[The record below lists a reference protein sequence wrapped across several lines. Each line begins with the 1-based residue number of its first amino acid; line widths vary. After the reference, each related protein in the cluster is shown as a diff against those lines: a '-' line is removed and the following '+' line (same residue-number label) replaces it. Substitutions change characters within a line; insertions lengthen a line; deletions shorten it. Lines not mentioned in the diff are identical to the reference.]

1 MVSEARAS
9 NNIGQLPDHSGG
21 GEVILSFT
29 SLALQKFNC
38 MLVPLWW
45 GGGHSPSLSN
55 SLANSYHL
63 PVSLTPSSSEHIN
76 GG

>member
-9 NNIGQLPDHSGG
+9 NNIGLLPDHSGG

-29 SLALQKFNC
+29 SIANIQLHPS
-38 MLVPLWW
+38 VV
-45 GGGHSPSLSN
+45 GRRSLSLSS
-55 SLANSYHL
+55 SLATSYHL
-63 PVSLTPSSSEHIN
+63 PVSLTPSSSEHME

>member
-9 NNIGQLPDHSGG
+9 NNIGLLPDHSGG

-29 SLALQKFNC
+29 SQALQPFNC
-38 MLVPLWW
+38 MLVPLWCE
-45 GGGHSPSLSN
+45 GGHSS
-55 SLANSYHL
+55 SLANFYHL
-63 PVSLTPSSSEHIN
+63 PVSLTPSSSEHIK